1 MGLLRYFLKRILI
14 AVPTLVGVSILVFL
28 LVHIVPG
35 DPIDVMLGPRATEET
50 RQTLEARL
58 GLDQPLPVRYWNW
71 ATDVARGDWGR
82 SIRSREPVMD
92 QILRRLPATL
102 ELSVTALVIA
112 FVIGIVFGV
121 TAARRRNTA
130 VDHAA
135 VGFSLVG
142 VSVPVFWLGLMLM
155 FLFSVVLGWL
165 PVSGR
170 IMSGA
175 RIARVTGFYLIDTLL
190 GGSPRLFV
198 NALRHLILPA
208 ASLATISFAL
218 ITRIT
223 RSSMLDVLHE
233 DYIRTA
239 RAKGL
244 SARSVVYKHALK
256 NAMIPV
262 VTVTGLQLGMLIGG
276 SILTETVFSWPGIG
290 RLVIQAINN
299 RDYPMVQGVV
309 LFISGAFIVINIV
322 VDAIYAIL
330 DPRIRYQ

>member
-1 MGLLRYFLKRILI
+1 MLRYFLKRILI

-28 LVHIVPG
+28 LVHMVPG
-35 DPIDVMLGPRATEET
+35 DPIDAMLGPRATEET

-155 FLFSVVLGWL
+155 FLFSVALGWL

-330 DPRIRYQ
+330 DPRIRYE

>member
-330 DPRIRYQ
+330 DPRIRYE

>member
-1 MGLLRYFLKRILI
+1 MLRYFLKRILI

>member
-1 MGLLRYFLKRILI
+1 KRILI

-28 LVHIVPG
+28 LVHMVPG

-155 FLFSVVLGWL
+155 FLFSVALGWL

-175 RIARVTGFYLIDTLL
+175 RITRVTGFYLIDTLL

-330 DPRIRYQ
+330 DPRIRYE

>member
-1 MGLLRYFLKRILI
+1 MLRYFLKRILI

-330 DPRIRYQ
+330 DPRIRYE